1 MTDSIE
7 IELKQDLIADH
18 HMLDEKTV
26 DKIDK
31 MCTNNVQMEF
41 FSLKAKWT
49 SRDLW
54 NHLKKRYSSTK

>member
-41 FSLKAKWT
+41 FSLKAK
-49 SRDLW
+49 
-54 NHLKKRYSSTK
+54 